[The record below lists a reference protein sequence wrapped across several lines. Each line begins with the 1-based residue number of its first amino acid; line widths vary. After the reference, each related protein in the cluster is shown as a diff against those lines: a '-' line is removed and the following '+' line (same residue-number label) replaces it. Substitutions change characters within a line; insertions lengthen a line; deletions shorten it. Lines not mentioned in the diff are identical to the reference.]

1 MNEHYL
7 EWLFLREHIGYW
19 VDQKSCNENLIS
31 YRIQDKEYD
40 IEKMKARYIK
50 LTKMLLKDYEL
61 DKEE

>member
-1 MNEHYL
+1 MSEKYL

-40 IEKMKARYIK
+40 IEKMKERYIG
-50 LTKMLLKDYEL
+50 LTKQLLKGYEQ
-61 DKEE
+61 DV